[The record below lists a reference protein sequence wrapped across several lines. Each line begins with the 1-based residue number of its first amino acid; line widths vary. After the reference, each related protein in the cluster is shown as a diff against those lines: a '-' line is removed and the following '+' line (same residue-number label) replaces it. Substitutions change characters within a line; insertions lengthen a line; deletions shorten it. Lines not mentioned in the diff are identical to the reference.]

1 MICRSRWWKIRR
13 APPAEAKVRR
23 SKECSEWCASIWR
36 PGRWTELGR
45 LHFRPPVFV
54 GGPPER
60 IVADLSG
67 FRCQRFRIFASVGFM
82 DARFYRFLDLR
93 ISGFSFVCRSL
104 ENQIFRIV
112 GFHSF
117 ADFQI
122 FGFAKWDDFPIWRIF
137 QNCGFLDFRILS
149 FPEF

>member
-1 MICRSRWWKIRR
+1 MGADGGKCGGPRR
-13 APPAEAKVRR
+13 QGQRCGEARNGKNGVP
-23 SKECSEWCASIWR
+23 WVVW

-122 FGFAKWDDFPIWRIF
+122 FGFPKFGDFPIWRIF